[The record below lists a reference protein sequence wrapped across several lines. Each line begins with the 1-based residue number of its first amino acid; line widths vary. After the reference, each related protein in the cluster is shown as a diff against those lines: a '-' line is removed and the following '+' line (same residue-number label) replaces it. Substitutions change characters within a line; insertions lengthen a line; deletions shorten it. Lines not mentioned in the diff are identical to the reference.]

1 MSQRRR
7 YTDEQRATLISMLI
21 SEGYPGQMGA
31 LQKVASYAGVH
42 SNVLRRWYHNKQNP
56 APAALI
62 DAEVFDYLAAIDHE
76 LKAIFAEMKKRR
88 AEADYHVLDRA
99 ADRLGSKKL
108 LLENRPTER
117 IAVEQ
122 STHITVEERKRRIYE
137 NLKKDEALRE
147 YFGADDE
154 SLERLNNALE

>member
-62 DAEVFDYLAAIDHE
+62 DDKVFDFKQALDDE
-76 LKAIFAEMKKRR
+76 LKAIFAELHKKRSD
-88 AEADYHVLDRA
+88 ATHESLVIAIDK
-99 ADRLGSKKL
+99 LGSKKL

-117 IAVEQ
+117 ISVEQ
-122 STHITVEERKRRIYE
+122 STHITIEERKRRIYE
-137 NLKKDEALRE
+137 NLKKDQALRE